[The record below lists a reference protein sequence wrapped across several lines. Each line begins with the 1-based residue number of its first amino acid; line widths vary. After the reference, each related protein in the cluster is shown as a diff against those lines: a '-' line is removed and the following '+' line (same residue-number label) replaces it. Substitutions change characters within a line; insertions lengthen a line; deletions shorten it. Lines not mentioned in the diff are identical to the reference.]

1 MRAHFEVGHPAHVH
15 LFKHAIRE
23 LEARGHR
30 TFVTAREKEVT
41 TALLDAYDIEYE
53 VLSAQGDSTP
63 ELLLEWALRALRL
76 VRSIRGFGSDVVVSH
91 LNPVAAQAATV
102 TGTPSVT
109 FTDDEVATRSLSK
122 LTIPFTSRVCTP
134 ACFEMDFGE
143 KHRRYDG
150 YHELAYLHPD
160 RFEPDPQPLA
170 DHGIAVDEPYYVLRF
185 VSWAAHHD
193 VGETGIS
200 RAGKRELVDYLSE
213 RGQVYITSESPLP
226 AAFEPYRLPVPPE
239 RIHDLLYYA
248 DGYIG
253 DSQTM
258 AIEAGVLGT
267 PAIRTNSFVG
277 NKDLSTFRELE
288 SHGLVYNLNQE
299 RAAIEKLKTLVE
311 APDTAA
317 TWDRRRSQLLA
328 EREDVT
334 DVVVEETLG
343 AAV

>member
-15 LFKHAIRE
+15 LFKHAIHE

-30 TFVTAREKEVT
+30 TLVTARKKEVT
-41 TALLDAYDIEYE
+41 TALLDAYDIDYQ
-53 VLSAQGDSTP
+53 VLSEQSETKPG
-63 ELLLEWALRALRL
+63 LLLEWALRELKL
-76 VRSIRGFGSDVVVSH
+76 VRAIRRFDSDVVVSH
-91 LNPVAAQAATV
+91 LNPVAAQAARL

-134 ACFEMDFGE
+134 ACFEMDFGS
-143 KHRRYDG
+143 KQRRYDG
-150 YHELAYLHPD
+150 YHELAYLHPS
-160 RFEPDPQPLA
+160 RYEPDSAGLC
-170 DHGIAVDEPYYVLRF
+170 DHGVTADEPYYVLRF

-193 VGETGIS
+193 VGESGIS
-200 RAGKRELVDYLSE
+200 TDGKHELVDYLSE
-213 RGQVYITSESPLP
+213 RGRVYITSESPLP
-226 AAFEPYRLPVPPE
+226 AAFESYRLPVPPE

-288 SHGLVYNLNQE
+288 SHGLVYNLNEE
-299 RAAIEKLKTLVE
+299 RAAIEKLKEFVE
-311 APDTAA
+311 DPDTAA
-317 TWDRRRSQLLA
+317 TWECRRSQLLA

-334 DVVVEETLG
+334 DVVVQETLG
-343 AAV
+343 AAS

>member
-1 MRAHFEVGHPAHVH
+1 MNVHFEVGHPAHVH
-15 LFKHAIRE
+15 LFKHAVSE
-23 LEARGHR
+23 LNARGHE
-30 TFVTAREKEVT
+30 TLVTAREKEVT
-41 TALLDAYDIEYE
+41 TDLLDAYGIDYR
-53 VLSAQGDSTP
+53 VLSKQGETTP
-63 ELLLEWALRALRL
+63 RLLLEWTLRELKL
-76 VRSIRGFGSDVVVSH
+76 IRAIRQFDSDVVVSH
-91 LNPVAAQAATV
+91 LSPVAAQAARV

-122 LTIPFTSRVCTP
+122 LTLPFTSRVCTP

-160 RFEPDPQPLA
+160 RYEPDPRPLRE
-170 DHGIAVDEPYYVLRF
+170 HGVAVDEPYFILRF

-200 RAGKRELVDYLSE
+200 TEGKRELVEYLSE
-213 RGQVYITSESPLP
+213 HGRVYITSESPLP
-226 AAFEPYRLPVPPE
+226 PAFEEYRLPVPPE
-239 RIHDLLYYA
+239 LIHHLLFYA

-277 NKDLSTFRELE
+277 SADLSTFRELE
-288 SHGLVYNLNQE
+288 SHGLVYNLNEE
-299 RAAIEKLKTLVE
+299 RAAIEKMKTFIE
-311 APDTAA
+311 DPDTTAK
-317 TWDRRRSQLLA
+317 WERRRSQLLA

-334 DVVVEETLG
+334 DVVVEETLET
-343 AAV
+343 AR

>member
-1 MRAHFEVGHPAHVH
+1 MNVHFEVGHPAHVH
-15 LFKHAIRE
+15 LFKHAVSE
-23 LEARGHR
+23 LNARGHE
-30 TFVTAREKEVT
+30 TLVTARETEVT
-41 TALLDAYDIEYE
+41 TDLLDAYGIDYR
-53 VLSAQGDSTP
+53 VLSKQGETTP
-63 ELLLEWALRALRL
+63 RLLLEWTLRELKL
-76 VRSIRGFGSDVVVSH
+76 IRAIRKFDSDVVVSH
-91 LNPVAAQAATV
+91 LSPVAAQAARV

-122 LTIPFTSRVCTP
+122 LTLPFTSRVCTP

-160 RFEPDPQPLA
+160 RYEPDPRPLRE
-170 DHGIAVDEPYYVLRF
+170 HGVAVDEPYFILRF

-200 RAGKRELVDYLSE
+200 TEGKRELVEYLSE
-213 RGQVYITSESPLP
+213 HGRVYITSESPLP
-226 AAFEPYRLPVPPE
+226 ASFEEYRLPVPPE
-239 RIHDLLYYA
+239 LIHHLLFYA

-277 NKDLSTFRELE
+277 SADLSTFRELE
-288 SHGLVYNLNQE
+288 SHGLVYNLNEE
-299 RAAIEKLKTLVE
+299 RAAIEKMKTFIE
-311 APDTAA
+311 DPDTAA
-317 TWDRRRSQLLA
+317 KWERRRSQLLA

-334 DVVVEETLG
+334 DVVVEETLET
-343 AAV
+343 AR

>member
-1 MRAHFEVGHPAHVH
+1 MNVHFEVGHPAHVH
-15 LFKHAIRE
+15 LFKHAVSE
-23 LEARGHR
+23 LHRRGHE
-30 TFVTAREKEVT
+30 TLVTAREKEVT
-41 TALLDAYDIEYE
+41 TELLDAYDIDYR
-53 VLSAQGDSTP
+53 VLSEQGETAP
-63 ELLLEWALRALRL
+63 RLLLEWTLRELKL
-76 VRSIRGFGSDVVVSH
+76 VHAIRQFDSDVVVSH
-91 LNPVAAQAATV
+91 LSPVAAQAARFTR
-102 TGTPSVT
+102 TPSVT

-134 ACFEMDFGE
+134 ACFEMDFGA

-160 RFEPDPQPLA
+160 RYEPDPEALRT
-170 DHGIAVDEPYYVLRF
+170 HGVAVEEPYYILRF

-193 VGETGIS
+193 VGESGIS
-200 RAGKRELVDYLSE
+200 RAGKRELVDYLSDH
-213 RGQVYITSESPLP
+213 GQVYITSESPLP
-226 AAFEPYRLPVPPE
+226 SAFEDYRLPVPPE
-239 RIHDLLYYA
+239 LIHDLLFYA

-277 NKDLSTFRELE
+277 NADLSTFRELE
-288 SHGLVYNLNQE
+288 SHGLVYNLTDE
-299 RAAIEKLKTLVE
+299 AAAIEKLRTFVE

-317 TWDRRRSQLLA
+317 KWERRRSQLLA

-343 AAV
+343 AAG